1 MVVSCGNI
9 EKGTTVRLKL
19 LFLCPSLIVKNSTV
33 KKIFL
38 ILLVLAAFISACKK
52 PNGFVISGKITNAE
66 EKYLYLDELK
76 VAASVPIDSVKIKKD
91 GSFEFKGQI
100 DYPNFYLLRLSGEN
114 FVTLLVDTTEK
125 IAVYADA
132 ANFAR
137 DYIVE
142 GSPGSV
148 LVQELNNRL
157 TVTKHKI
164 DSIRSRMIVFRTREG
179 YEAEKTRWEQQ
190 LIDIKKNQI
199 EYSTDFV
206 QKHPFSMSSVLAL
219 YQKFDDSN
227 YVVQDLQSLKV
238 AASALNSVFPNSEH
252 VKALYANTMR
262 LMAQEK
268 NSKLKE
274 FIQEHGSN
282 SPDITLPDY
291 SGQDISLSSL
301 RGKIVL
307 IQFWSAKDR
316 ASRIQNQALTELYSK
331 YKSRDLEIFQVSI
344 DTERSAWLDAIEM
357 DGLKW
362 INVGDM
368 KGSVTAL
375 QNFNIQKIPSNYI
388 LDKEGNI
395 VARDI
400 QGPELDQTIGKLA
413 R

>member
-1 MVVSCGNI
+1 M
-9 EKGTTVRLKL
+9 
-19 LFLCPSLIVKNSTV
+19 

-91 GSFEFKGQI
+91 GSFEFKGKI
-100 DYPNFYLLRLSGEN
+100 NYPNFFLLRLTDQN
-114 FVTLLVDTTEK
+114 FLTLLVDTTEK
-125 IAVYADA
+125 ITVYGDA
-132 ANFAR
+132 ANFSR

-142 GSPGSV
+142 GSPGSL

-157 TVTKHKI
+157 TVTKHKL
-164 DSIRSRMIVFRTREG
+164 DSIRSRLIVFRTREG
-179 YEAEKTRWEQQ
+179 YGAEKVRWEQE
-190 LIDIKKNQI
+190 LIDIKKSQI
-199 EYSTDFV
+199 QYSTDFV
-206 QKHPFSMSSVLAL
+206 QKHPFSMASVLAL

-238 AASALNSVFPNSEH
+238 AASALNSVFPKSEH

-262 LMAQEK
+262 LMADEK
-268 NSKLKE
+268 NSKLRE
-274 FIQEHGSN
+274 FIKEHGTN
-282 SPDITLPDY
+282 SPDVNLPDY
-291 SGQDISLSSL
+291 NGKDILLSSL

-316 ASRIQNQALTELYSK
+316 ASRIQNEALTELYSK
-331 YKSRDLEIFQVSI
+331 YKSRGFEIYQVSV
-344 DTERSAWLDAIEM
+344 DNDRSAWIDAIEQ
-357 DGLKW
+357 DGMNW

-368 KGSVTAL
+368 KGSVSAL
-375 QNFNIQKIPSNYI
+375 HNYNVQKIPSNYI

-400 QGPELDQTIGKLA
+400 QGPELDKLIGKLF

>member
-1 MVVSCGNI
+1 M
-9 EKGTTVRLKL
+9 KL
-19 LFLCPSLIVKNSTV
+19 LFLCPSLIVKNNTV
-33 KKIFL
+33 KNIFL
-38 ILLVLAAFISACKK
+38 ILLVLAVFISACKK

-76 VAASVPIDSVKIKKD
+76 VAASLPVDSVKIKKD
-91 GSFEFKGQI
+91 GTFEFKGKI

-125 IAVYADA
+125 ITVYGDA

-142 GSPGSV
+142 GSPGSQ

-157 TVTKHKI
+157 TVTKHKL

-179 YEAEKTRWEQQ
+179 YEAEKARWEQQ
-190 LIDIKKNQI
+190 LIDIKKGQI

-274 FIQEHGSN
+274 FIQEHGAN
-282 SPDITLPDY
+282 SPDISLPDTN
-291 SGQDISLSSL
+291 GKEISLSSL
-301 RGKIVL
+301 SGKIVL

-316 ASRIQNQALTELYSK
+316 GSRIQNQALNELYSK
-331 YKSRDLEIFQVSI
+331 YKSRGFEIYQVSI
-344 DTERSAWLDAIEM
+344 DTERNLWLDAIEQ

-375 QNFNIQKIPSNYI
+375 HNFNIQKIPSNYV

-400 QGPELDQTIGKLA
+400 QGPELDKTIGKLTK
-413 R
+413 

>member
-1 MVVSCGNI
+1 M
-9 EKGTTVRLKL
+9 
-19 LFLCPSLIVKNSTV
+19 IVKSSTV
-33 KKIFL
+33 KKTFL
-38 ILLVLAAFISACKK
+38 ILLVLAAFVSACKK

-91 GSFEFKGQI
+91 GSFEFKGKI
-100 DYPNFYLLRLSGEN
+100 NYPNFFLLRLSDQN
-114 FVTLLVDTTEK
+114 FLTLLVDTTEK
-125 IAVYADA
+125 ITVYGDA
-132 ANFAR
+132 ANFSR

-142 GSPGSV
+142 GSPGSL
-148 LVQELNNRL
+148 LVQELNNHL
-157 TVTKHKI
+157 TVTKHKL
-164 DSIRSRMIVFRTREG
+164 DSIRSRLIVFRTREG
-179 YEAEKTRWEQQ
+179 YGDEKARWEQQ
-190 LIDIKKNQI
+190 LIDIKKSQI

-206 QKHPFSMSSVLAL
+206 QKHPFSMASVLAL

-238 AASALNSVFPNSEH
+238 AASALNSVFPKSEH

-262 LMAQEK
+262 LMADEK
-268 NSKLKE
+268 NNKLRE
-274 FIQEHGSN
+274 FIDEHGTN
-282 SPDITLPDY
+282 SPDINLPDY
-291 SGQDISLSSL
+291 NGKDILLSSL

-316 ASRIQNQALTELYSK
+316 ASRIQNEALTELYSK
-331 YKSRDLEIFQVSI
+331 YKSRGLEIYQVSV
-344 DTERSAWLDAIEM
+344 DNERAAWIDAIEQ
-357 DGLKW
+357 DGLNW

-368 KGSVTAL
+368 KGSVSAL
-375 QNFNIQKIPSNYI
+375 HNYNVQKVPSNYV

-400 QGPELDQTIGKLA
+400 QGPELGNLIGKLT

>member
-1 MVVSCGNI
+1 
-9 EKGTTVRLKL
+9 
-19 LFLCPSLIVKNSTV
+19 V

-91 GSFEFKGQI
+91 GSFEFKGKI
-100 DYPNFYLLRLSGEN
+100 NYPNFFLLRLTDQN
-114 FVTLLVDTTEK
+114 FLTLLVDTTEK
-125 IAVYADA
+125 ITVYGDA
-132 ANFAR
+132 ANFSR

-142 GSPGSV
+142 GSPGSL

-157 TVTKHKI
+157 TVTKHKL
-164 DSIRSRMIVFRTREG
+164 DSIRSRLIVFRTREG
-179 YEAEKTRWEQQ
+179 YGAEKVRWEQE
-190 LIDIKKNQI
+190 LIDIKKSQI
-199 EYSTDFV
+199 QYSTDFV
-206 QKHPFSMSSVLAL
+206 QKHPFSMASVLAL

-238 AASALNSVFPNSEH
+238 AASALNSVFPKSEH

-262 LMAQEK
+262 LMAEEK
-268 NSKLKE
+268 NSKLRE
-274 FIQEHGSN
+274 FIKEHGTN
-282 SPDITLPDY
+282 SPDINLPDY
-291 SGQDISLSSL
+291 NGKDILLSSL

-316 ASRIQNQALTELYSK
+316 ASRIQNEALTELYSK
-331 YKSRDLEIFQVSI
+331 YKSRGFEIYQVSV
-344 DTERSAWLDAIEM
+344 DNERSAWIDAIEQ

-368 KGSVTAL
+368 KGSMSAL
-375 QNFNIQKIPSNYI
+375 HNYNIQKIPSNYI

-400 QGPELDQTIGKLA
+400 QGPELDKLIGKLF